1 MLKPR
6 KEKTWANKV
15 NSLQTEAF
23 TQKQAWAF
31 FLAKSDLGE
40 VESPKFE
47 DVYEIEKTKTI

>member
-1 MLKPR
+1 MIKPR

-31 FLAKSDLGE
+31 FLAKSDLEE
-40 VESPKFE
+40 VVSPKFE